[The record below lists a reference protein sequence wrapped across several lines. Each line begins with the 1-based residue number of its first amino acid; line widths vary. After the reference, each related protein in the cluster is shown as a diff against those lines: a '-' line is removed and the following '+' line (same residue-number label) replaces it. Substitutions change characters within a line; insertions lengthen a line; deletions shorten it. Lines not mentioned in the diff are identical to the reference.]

1 MQLLLVVLLS
11 YFVGS
16 IPTSIIVTRWVKG
29 IDIRSVGSGNAG
41 GTNVARTLGWHY
53 GALVILIDGA
63 KGFFA
68 STVIAPLAMTN
79 MFSFLD
85 LPLHNIVLA
94 QILAGSAA
102 VAGHVWTVFANFRGG
117 KGVSTAAGMMLAV
130 SPVEVLVSLL
140 VFAIVIIV
148 SRYVSLGSVSA
159 AVAFPLVLIIRENVF
174 GVRIGEYHTMLV
186 VTLLLSVFLIYTH
199 RANIKRLIEGREH
212 RLERLRS

>member
-11 YFVGS
+11 YLVGS

-53 GALVILIDGA
+53 GALVILFDGA

-68 STVIAPLAMTN
+68 SAVIAPLAVVHL
-79 MFSFLD
+79 FSFLD
-85 LPLHNIVLA
+85 LPLHSIVLS

-140 VFAIVIIV
+140 VFAIVIII

-174 GVRIGEYHTMLV
+174 GVRIAEYHTMLV
-186 VTLLLSVFLIYTH
+186 VSLLLSVFLVYTH